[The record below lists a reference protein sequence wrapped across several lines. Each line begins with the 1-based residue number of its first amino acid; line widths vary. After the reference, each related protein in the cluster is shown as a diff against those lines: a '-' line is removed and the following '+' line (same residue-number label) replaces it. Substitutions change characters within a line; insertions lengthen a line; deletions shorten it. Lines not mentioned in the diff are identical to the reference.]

1 MLLINIQR
9 ARAQYNDMLAEAEAR
24 RLAQSHGLVARLI
37 HRPMSVKSLIV
48 RMSAALRA
56 RRANRA

>member
-24 RLAQSHGLVARLI
+24 RLAKSHGLVARLI
-37 HRPMSVKSLIV
+37 HRPMNVKSLIA
-48 RMSAALRA
+48 RMSVALRA